1 MGNEEN
7 YYEQK
12 FLNIEDKIKTANH
25 RIEDLEVQIKDIQ
38 SLISAIAA
46 VDKKVDILSTT
57 VAHTF
62 KTIEEQNHDM
72 KKDITE
78 IKEKPV
84 KNHDKLLWL
93 FVGAIVSAFVAWVSS
108 FFLTPIA

>member
-38 SLISAIAA
+38 GLISAIAA

-62 KTIEEQNHDM
+62 KTIEEQNRDM
-72 KKDITE
+72 KKDIAE

-93 FVGAIVSAFVAWVSS
+93 FLGAVVSAFVAWVSS

>member
-38 SLISAIAA
+38 GLISAIAA

-62 KTIEEQNHDM
+62 KTIEEQNSDM
-72 KKDITE
+72 KKDIAE

-93 FVGAIVSAFVAWVSS
+93 FLGAVVSAFVAWVSS